1 MFMQLSDFDAKLFH
15 TVYSIRNYMKFFD
28 KDIINRINDCWIER
42 NPEIKKITY
51 FDGSDYLNLQVYIDS
66 RAISE
71 PPIRAIFLYKFND
84 NNNCCSSE
92 VRILKDREH
101 IASIQ
106 LGKYIRHGTESE
118 RDTLLERVK
127 LLIHTFRNR
136 ITD

>member
-1 MFMQLSDFDAKLFH
+1 MFMQLSDFDVKLFH

-66 RAISE
+66 RVISE

-84 NNNCCSSE
+84 NNCCSSE

-106 LGKYIRHGTESE
+106 LGKHTRYNPESE
-118 RDTLLERVK
+118 RDTLLERAR
-127 LLIHTFRNR
+127 LLKHAFKNR